1 MTDEPKRYRR
11 ILLKVSGEVLMGDA
25 PFGIDMATLDRVAQ
39 DIALVAAQGIELCL
53 VIGGG
58 NIFRG
63 VSVAGRGMERASADY
78 MGMLAT
84 VMNALALQSALAQMP
99 EGFPHVIG
107 INLQSLENDAQT
119 AALLQHQFSAA
130 RIIVLRVLGRL
141 GSVPGF
147 AYSDPMKN
155 SGIVW
160 SEQTLDQFLQ
170 GPRKMVPGTKMTY
183 AGVADPQDRAD
194 LIAYLKQATK

>member
-1 MTDEPKRYRR
+1 MIVGSMRR
-11 ILLKVSGEVLMGDA
+11 IVL
-25 PFGIDMATLDRVAQ
+25 
-39 DIALVAAQGIELCL
+39 
-53 VIGGG
+53 
-58 NIFRG
+58 
-63 VSVAGRGMERASADY
+63 
-78 MGMLAT
+78 
-84 VMNALALQSALAQMP
+84 ALALLATGGGLAHADGDPVKGELVYHRCQ
-99 EGFPHVIG
+99 GCHSIDR
-107 INLQSLENDAQT
+107 N
-119 AALLQHQFSAA
+119 
-130 RIIVLRVLGRL
+130 RVGPMHKGLFGRPA